1 MSGRKNKFSHA
12 MTHLKSSKI
21 DEKIGYLN
29 KEMKKMG
36 VISEQPANSTSDLYC
51 TTEYIPPVPESP
63 AEYTDVPDPDGVR
76 SAEWNQPSNGF
87 DVNDP
92 ATWENAYN
100 DFSWMY
106 NPNDV
111 AGETDRPVLESQP
124 TTWNGA
130 TAGAGIMLSHTGWG
144 QSLGYL
150 GNDGV
155 YQPLITAGSTSHS
168 MIAPVARGSHFD
180 GAHYTYAIPDD
191 RWAAMQAIYAKY
203 EAMVAAGNVATQT
216 IKVWYPWSYFW
227 YGSWEGYSGVKR
239 SDHKILINA
248 TLFKKAG
255 D

>member
-51 TTEYIPPVPESP
+51 TTEIIPPVPESP

-111 AGETDRPVLESQP
+111 AGETDRPVL
-124 TTWNGA
+124 
-130 TAGAGIMLSHTGWG
+130 
-144 QSLGYL
+144 
-150 GNDGV
+150 
-155 YQPLITAGSTSHS
+155 
-168 MIAPVARGSHFD
+168 
-180 GAHYTYAIPDD
+180 
-191 RWAAMQAIYAKY
+191 
-203 EAMVAAGNVATQT
+203 
-216 IKVWYPWSYFW
+216 
-227 YGSWEGYSGVKR
+227 
-239 SDHKILINA
+239 
-248 TLFKKAG
+248 
-255 D
+255 